1 MARTRRIKMYITR
14 QRRMD
19 RERDRWMETE
29 RGRQIDR
36 ETGRELRHT
45 WMHVGS
51 FCMITFSLMSE
62 VGITVQYHN
71 TH

>member
-36 ETGRELRHT
+36 ETERELYRHT

-51 FCMITFSLMSE
+51 FYTIRFSLMSE
-62 VGITVQYHN
+62 VGITVQ
-71 TH
+71 